1 MPEIQL
7 KKYLTAANF
16 NRARQCLPLVA
27 IAAGVV
33 TLNPILAGL
42 GGLGTAGNFAIS
54 TVQEVNTSRELT
66 IQKNQL
72 TIDLGIEAI
81 QKQNERLLLENNN
94 QRLEIEEYKKYSTER
109 VVNGEVI
116 QRDEHSVHVYP
127 TNTVLNSYKTERD
140 ALAAE
145 VEALKAKNQELETK
159 ATTNSTF
166 SFLDDLSAPSK
177 SKTESDLEI
186 SGPIKK
192 SATEGHGVKFLSA
205 YAGERFTRL
214 DLERELKMGAAG
226 ARALISRWLAE
237 AKIVS
242 ITGETFEVAAGESSP
257 LT

>member
-140 ALAAE
+140 ALATRVEELEAKLETAE
-145 VEALKAKNQELETK
+145 AEALLV
-159 ATTNSTF
+159 SC
-166 SFLDDLSAPSK
+166 SVSSAPRDVLTSMAGADIPSNEDFEIK
-177 SKTESDLEI
+177 APVNRAIKTDERR
-186 SGPIKK
+186 K
-192 SATEGHGVKFLSA
+192 TFLSL
-205 YAGERFTRL
+205 YPEFRL
-214 DLERELKMGAAG
+214 EDVIRELRLSTVGAKD
-226 ARALISRWLAE
+226 LISTWIRE
-237 AKIVS
+237 AKVIPGHNGRYA
-242 ITGETFEVAAGESSP
+242 ITGR
-257 LT
+257 